1 MPDATISRGPATL
14 VGLSSVYSAAVAYIT
29 LLIAARTL
37 SPADNAIFLVYWA
50 VLFGAFGIVTGVST
64 EAARATYSAP
74 TGGSGASVL
83 GVGLTFGAIV
93 SCTIAATAP
102 LWAPRVLH
110 DHAGLSAVAA
120 LACATYAGHLAIWGV
135 VTGQRRWRAV
145 AGLVIGESTA
155 RLVLVCLAFLLYDSL
170 DTLAAAASVPA
181 LVWVAAL
188 ALPVFRQAAR
198 QGADVT
204 GVLLLRNFGA
214 ASLASSASALIMVG
228 FPVLIAA
235 TSTAEEL
242 AGAAGLML
250 GISLTRAPLL
260 VPLTALQGVALT
272 HFLRSRRRGWLALWG
287 VVWPVLGITL
297 VGSILAFSIGPW
309 IFRSLLGA
317 GYELGGRTLAG
328 LTASAGLLAI
338 LTLTG
343 MFALALHRHAVFA
356 AGWVTATV
364 VSVSLLLLPLALTDR
379 VLISLV
385 VGPLVGVTV
394 HAAGLGRARRSGD
407 PSPASWAAP
416 EPGAHRN
423 DDRTERQ

>member
-1 MPDATISRGPATL
+1 MSTVRDATIRRGPATL

-50 VLFGAFGIVTGVST
+50 VLFGAFGIVTGVSP
-64 EAARATYSAP
+64 EAARATYHPSSGH
-74 TGGSGASVL
+74 TGASVL
-83 GVGLTFGAIV
+83 GVALGYGAIV
-93 SCTIAATAP
+93 SCAIAATAP

-120 LACATYAGHLAIWGV
+120 LACAAYAGHLALWGV

-155 RLVLVCLAFLLYDSL
+155 RLGLVCLVFLLYDSL
-170 DTLAAAASVPA
+170 DTLAAAAAVPA
-181 LVWVAAL
+181 VAWVAAL

-198 QGADVT
+198 QRADVT
-204 GVLLLRNFGA
+204 GAVLLRNFGA

-235 TSTAEEL
+235 TSTSDEL

-272 HFLRSRRRGWLALWG
+272 HFLRNRQRGWLALWG
-287 VVWPVLGITL
+287 VVWPVLGTAL
-297 VGSILAFSIGPW
+297 VGAGLAFLIGPW
-309 IFRSLLGA
+309 LFRSMLGP
-317 GYELGGRTLAG
+317 GYELEGSTLAG

-356 AGWVTATV
+356 AGWVTGTAI
-364 VSVSLLLLPLALTDR
+364 SVSLLLMPVALADR
-379 VLISLV
+379 VLISLLI
-385 VGPLVGVTV
+385 GPLVGVIV
-394 HAAGLGRARRSGD
+394 HTAGLGRATRSGGS
-407 PSPASWAAP
+407 SPDS
-416 EPGAHRN
+416 
-423 DDRTERQ
+423 RTTV